1 MRILPDLSH
10 RGCSKRWS
18 SGARANTSITPV
30 QHSRRGLVTG
40 MSAARDVGWMRHSG
54 SAKAV
59 GIVRPQQVF
68 GGSSMGAMNAK
79 YNNARRGSRGLIA
92 AVIAMLCASPVLAGP
107 NEQAKRIFDRVAGVP
122 PSNTELATMAGYL
135 QTGDTTDAVNV
146 ALNAPPF
153 YNTVLK
159 NFAMPWTNRDQTVFA
174 PLNDYVATFIGMVR
188 DGVAFNTALS
198 ADILYVSNAAGLPA
212 PSPANNSHYATAESQ
227 GVDMKSTLVQTT
239 QSGVYGIPSTATAG
253 LMTTRGSASSFF
265 INGTNRA
272 MFRFTLMAHLCND
285 LPTVEDI
292 TRPPD
297 RIRQDVSRSPGGDS
311 RVFLNSCI
319 GCHSGMDPMA
329 QAFAYYNFVGTA
341 VGDGTN
347 TGALQYTQGVTQA
360 KYHINTGNF
369 PQGFVTPDDSWSNRW
384 RTGPNSAL
392 GWSSSLPGSGNGAK
406 SLGQELAGSQAFAS
420 CQVQKVF
427 QAICLRPPSDA
438 ADRSAAA
445 QITQDF
451 QSGGYNMKQVF
462 AETAV
467 YCMGN

>member
-1 MRILPDLSH
+1 
-10 RGCSKRWS
+10 
-18 SGARANTSITPV
+18 V
-30 QHSRRGLVTG
+30 V
-40 MSAARDVGWMRHSG
+40 
-54 SAKAV
+54 AV
-59 GIVRPQQVF
+59 
-68 GGSSMGAMNAK
+68 
-79 YNNARRGSRGLIA
+79 
-92 AVIAMLCASPVLAGP
+92 LCAGQAVAGP
-107 NEQAKRIFDRVAGVP
+107 NEQATRIFDRIAGVP
-122 PSNTELATMAGYL
+122 PSATELATMSGYL
-135 QTGDTTDAVNV
+135 QSGDTTDAVNV

-159 NFAMPWTNRDQTVFA
+159 NFAMPWTNRDQTTFA

-188 DGVAFNTALS
+188 DDVAFNTALS
-198 ADILYVSNAAGLPA
+198 ADILYVSNASGLPA
-212 PSPANNSHYATAESQ
+212 PSPANNDHYATAETQ
-227 GVDMKSTLVQTT
+227 GVDLKSTLVQTT
-239 QSGVYGIPSTATAG
+239 QSGVYGIPTTATAG
-253 LMTTRGSASSFF
+253 LMTTRASTSSFF

-272 MFRFTLMAHLCND
+272 MFRFTLIAHLCND

-329 QAFAYYNFVGTA
+329 QAFAYYNFAGTV

-392 GWSSSLPGSGNGAK
+392 GWNGSLPGSGNGAK
-406 SLGQELAGSQAFAS
+406 SLGQELAGSHAFAS
-420 CQVQKVF
+420 CQAQKVF
-427 QAICLRPPSDA
+427 QAVCYRAPASA
-438 ADRSAAA
+438 ADVSQVATM
-445 QITQDF
+445 TQTF
-451 QSGGYNMKQVF
+451 QNGGYKYKQLF
-462 AETAV
+462 ASAAV
-467 YCMGN
+467 YCMGQ

>member
-1 MRILPDLSH
+1 MVADAHSAAFVTPRLNRKMVIC
-10 RGCSKRWS
+10 R
-18 SGARANTSITPV
+18 ARKYRITPV
-30 QHSRRGLVTG
+30 QHSRRGLKTG

-79 YNNARRGSRGLIA
+79 YNDALRGSRGLIA
-92 AVIAMLCASPVLAGP
+92 ALIALLCAGPVLAGP

-122 PSNTELATMAGYL
+122 PSNSELSTMAGYL
-135 QTGDTTDAVNV
+135 TTGDTTDAVNV

-159 NFAMPWTNRDQTVFA
+159 NFAMPWTNRDQTMYA

-188 DGVAFNTALS
+188 DDVDFSTALS
-198 ADILYVSNAAGLPA
+198 ADILYVSNAPGLPA
-212 PSPANNSHYATAESQ
+212 PSTGDNNHYATAEAQ
-227 GVDMKSTLVQTT
+227 GVDLKSTLTLTT
-239 QSGVYGIPSTATAG
+239 QSGVYGIPTAATAG
-253 LMTTRGSASSFF
+253 LMTTRAATSSFF
-265 INGTNRA
+265 ITGTNRA
-272 MFRFTLMAHLCND
+272 MFRYALIAHLGND
-285 LPTVEDI
+285 LETVEDI

-369 PQGFVTPDDSWSNRW
+369 PQGFVTPDDSWKIGR
-384 RTGPNSAL
+384 AH
-392 GWSSSLPGSGNGAK
+392 
-406 SLGQELAGSQAFAS
+406 
-420 CQVQKVF
+420 V
-427 QAICLRPPSDA
+427 
-438 ADRSAAA
+438 
-445 QITQDF
+445 
-451 QSGGYNMKQVF
+451 
-462 AETAV
+462 
-467 YCMGN
+467 